1 MISTLGRYKIIAEI
15 GQGAMG
21 VVYKAVDPIIDRT
34 VAIKTINLNLSRQEL
49 EEYEARFQQ
58 EIKAAGRLNHPN
70 IVTIYDVGKTESV
83 AYMAMEFL
91 EGKELKDMIASGDRP
106 TADQVVDIIAQVADG
121 LWFAHQQDIVHRD
134 VKPSNIMVLRGG
146 IAKIT
151 DFGIARL
158 PNSAVKTMTGLIL
171 GSPRYMSPEQ
181 VIGKA
186 IDARSDIFSLGVVL
200 YEALTGIPPF
210 DGDNVNAIMY
220 ATVNTTPPPPSAHNR
235 NVPPML
241 DLIVAKAMAKLLED
255 RYQSVQEFAGDL
267 REVRRQMDASRPREA
282 LKAAIAPPMRTPPPN
297 PASIVDKVVVDT
309 ATIPIETGKRE
320 DEEAKPLAIAKTFD
334 SFDATLRLAAMT
346 DQTEDFKEYISETQ
360 KMRAYKGKI
369 EPNSPL
375 GRAAA
380 NAPSPAPAAAPAP
393 APKPAP
399 EKKAAPKPK
408 TEPKPEPTPMI
419 QIPNPGM
426 EEVPAGSGTLTNMIA
441 VGAIVLLSLA
451 AIGLVIALVMK

>member
-1 MISTLGRYKIIAEI
+1 MISTLGRYKIVSEI

-91 EGKELKDMIASGDRP
+91 EGQELKDMIASGKLP
-106 TADQVVDIIAQVADG
+106 PADQVVDIIAQVADG

-200 YEALTGIPPF
+200 YESLTGVAPF

-220 ATVNTTPPPPSAHNR
+220 ATVNTTPPAPSSHNKGL
-235 NVPPML
+235 PPML
-241 DLIVAKAMAKLLED
+241 DLIAAKAMAKLLED
-255 RYQSVQEFAGDL
+255 RYQSIKEFADDL
-267 REVRRQMDASRPREA
+267 REVRRQMDASRPATA
-282 LKAAIAPPMRTPPPN
+282 LKASTAPPSPPRQSAPII
-297 PASIVDKVVVDT
+297 PPERMVDT
-309 ATIPIETGKRE
+309 ATIPLNAGEGAVKE
-320 DEEAKPLAIAKTFD
+320 DESGKALALSKTFD

-346 DQTEDFKEYISETQ
+346 DQTEDFREYITQTQ

-369 EPNSPL
+369 EAGTPL
-375 GRAAA
+375 
-380 NAPSPAPAAAPAP
+380 APKPPPAPAP
-393 APKPAP
+393 APEPPKAKPVPRPAP
-399 EKKAAPKPK
+399 PPPPPEPEAAP
-408 TEPKPEPTPMI
+408 E
-419 QIPNPGM
+419 
-426 EEVPAGSGTLTNMIA
+426 GSSTASNLIA
-441 VGAIVLLSLA
+441 VAAIVVLAVA
-451 AIGLVIALVMK
+451 AIALTVALLLK

>member
-1 MISTLGRYKIIAEI
+1 MIATLGRYKIVSEI

-91 EGKELKDMIASGDRP
+91 EGQELKDMIASGKLP
-106 TADQVVDIIAQVADG
+106 PADQVVDIIAQVADG

-200 YEALTGIPPF
+200 YESLTGVAPF

-220 ATVNTTPPPPSAHNR
+220 ATVNTTPPAPSSHNKGL
-235 NVPPML
+235 PPML
-241 DLIVAKAMAKLLED
+241 DLIAAKAMAKLLED
-255 RYQSVQEFAGDL
+255 RYQSIKEFADDL
-267 REVRRQMDASRPREA
+267 REVRRQMDASRPATA
-282 LKAAIAPPMRTPPPN
+282 LKASTAPPSPPRQSAPII
-297 PASIVDKVVVDT
+297 PPERMVDT
-309 ATIPIETGKRE
+309 ATIPLNAGEGAVKE
-320 DEEAKPLAIAKTFD
+320 DESGKALALSKTFD

-346 DQTEDFKEYISETQ
+346 DQTEDFREYITQTQ

-369 EPNSPL
+369 EAGTPL
-375 GRAAA
+375 
-380 NAPSPAPAAAPAP
+380 APKPPPAPAP
-393 APKPAP
+393 APEPPKAKPVPRPAP
-399 EKKAAPKPK
+399 PPPPPEPEAAP
-408 TEPKPEPTPMI
+408 E
-419 QIPNPGM
+419 
-426 EEVPAGSGTLTNMIA
+426 GSSTASNLIA
-441 VGAIVLLSLA
+441 VAAIVVLAVA
-451 AIGLVIALVMK
+451 AIALTVALLLK

>member
-1 MISTLGRYKIIAEI
+1 MISTLGRYKIISEI

-34 VAIKTINLNLSRQEL
+34 VAIKTINLNLSKAEL

-70 IVTIYDVGKTESV
+70 IVTIYDVGKTEQV

-91 EGKELKDMIASGDRP
+91 EGQELKDMIASGNLP
-106 TADQVVDIIAQVADG
+106 PADMVVDIIAQVADG
-121 LWFAHQQDIVHRD
+121 LSFAHQQDIVHRD
-134 VKPSNIMVLRGG
+134 VKPSNIMVMKNML
-146 IAKIT
+146 AKIT

-200 YEALTGIPPF
+200 YEALTGVAPF

-235 NVPPML
+235 AVPPML

-255 RYQSVQEFAGDL
+255 RYQSIKELGDDL
-267 REVRRQMDASRPREA
+267 REVRRQMDSSKPAAA
-282 LKAAIAPPMRTPPPN
+282 LKAMTAPPSNRPILKEAVET
-297 PASIVDKVVVDT
+297 D
-309 ATIPIETGKRE
+309 TIPVKRAEE
-320 DEEAKPLAIAKTFD
+320 DASPLALAKTFD

-346 DQTEDFKEYISETQ
+346 DQTEDFREYISQTQ
-360 KMRAYKGKI
+360 KMRAYRGRMRRTRR
-369 EPNSPL
+369 SPS
-375 GRAAA
+375 RRRSSPRRHPRRR
-380 NAPSPAPAAAPAP
+380 PSRRRSPRHLRRPRRSRPP
-393 APKPAP
+393 R
-399 EKKAAPKPK
+399 
-408 TEPKPEPTPMI
+408 
-419 QIPNPGM
+419 G
-426 EEVPAGSGTLTNMIA
+426 
-441 VGAIVLLSLA
+441 
-451 AIGLVIALVMK
+451 

>member
-1 MISTLGRYKIIAEI
+1 MIATLGRYKIISEI

-34 VAIKTINLNLSRQEL
+34 VAIKTINLNLSKSEL

-70 IVTIYDVGKTESV
+70 IVTIYDVGKTDQV

-91 EGKELKDMIASGDRP
+91 EGKELKDMIASGQIP
-106 TADQVVDIIAQVADG
+106 PADQVVDIIAQVADG
-121 LWFAHQQDIVHRD
+121 LHFAHQQDIVHRD
-134 VKPSNIMVLRGG
+134 VKPSNIMVMKNML
-146 IAKIT
+146 AKIT

-200 YEALTGIPPF
+200 YEALTAVAPF

-220 ATVNTTPPPPSAHNR
+220 ATVNTTPPPPSQHNR
-235 NVPPML
+235 AVPPML

-255 RYQSVQEFAGDL
+255 RYQSIKEFGDDL
-267 REVRRQMDASRPREA
+267 REVRRQMDSSRPAAA
-282 LKAAIAPPMRTPPPN
+282 LKAMTAPPSRPPAPK
-297 PASIVDKVVVDT
+297 PLVESD
-309 ATIPIETGKRE
+309 TIPIVDAKAEE
-320 DEEAKPLAIAKTFD
+320 DAKPLSLAKTFD
-334 SFDATLRLAAMT
+334 SFDATMRLMA
-346 DQTEDFKEYISETQ
+346 QTGEIDEFKDYITQTQ

-369 EPNSPL
+369 ESTSPL
-375 GRAAA
+375 AKMAT
-380 NAPSPAPAAAPAP
+380 PEPTPE
-393 APKPAP
+393 PKPAPPP
-399 EKKAAPKPK
+399 EKKAAPP
-408 TEPKPEPTPMI
+408 PEKKAAPRPVVVAQPAADGLAISSNTSNLIMI
-419 QIPNPGM
+419 
-426 EEVPAGSGTLTNMIA
+426 S
-441 VGAIVLLSLA
+441 AIVVLVLA
-451 AIGLVIALVMK
+451 AIGLLVALVIR

>member
-1 MISTLGRYKIIAEI
+1 MISSLGRYKIVSEI

-70 IVTIYDVGKTESV
+70 IVTIYDVGKTDQV

-91 EGKELKDMIASGDRP
+91 EGAELKDMIASGQLPPSDS
-106 TADQVVDIIAQVADG
+106 VVDIISQVADG
-121 LWFAHQQDIVHRD
+121 LHFAHQQDIVHRD
-134 VKPSNIMVLRGG
+134 VKPSNIMVMKGG

-181 VIGKA
+181 VIGKT

-200 YEALTGIPPF
+200 YEALTGVAPF

-220 ATVNTTPPPPSAHNR
+220 ATVNTTPPAPSSHNR
-235 NVPPML
+235 TLPPML
-241 DLIVAKAMAKLLED
+241 DLIAAKAMAKLLED
-255 RYQSVQEFAGDL
+255 RYQSIKEFADDL
-267 REVRRQMDASRPREA
+267 REVRRQIDASRPANA
-282 LKAAIAPPMRTPPPN
+282 LKATTSPPQVRANTPPQHVPER
-297 PASIVDKVVVDT
+297 SMVDT
-309 ATIPIETGKRE
+309 GTIPM
-320 DEEAKPLAIAKTFD
+320 EAGGAKKDDDVKALSLAKTFD

-346 DQTEDFKEYISETQ
+346 DQTDDFRDYITATQ
-360 KMRAYKGKI
+360 KMRAYRGKI
-369 EPNSPL
+369 EATSPL
-375 GRAAA
+375 AQQAAA
-380 NAPSPAPAAAPAP
+380 APVEERKPPPPRPAP
-393 APKPAP
+393 APPPAYQAGAIASRP
-399 EKKAAPKPK
+399 VSNYAA
-408 TEPKPEPTPMI
+408 
-419 QIPNPGM
+419 
-426 EEVPAGSGTLTNMIA
+426 MIA
-441 VGAIVLLSLA
+441 IVVLSIA
-451 AIGLVIALVMK
+451 AIGLTVALLLK

>member
-1 MISTLGRYKIIAEI
+1 MISTLGRYKIVSEI

-70 IVTIYDVGKTESV
+70 IVTIYDVGKTEQV

-91 EGKELKDMIASGDRP
+91 EGQELKDMIASGKLP
-106 TADQVVDIIAQVADG
+106 PADQVVDIISQVADG

-200 YEALTGIPPF
+200 YEALTGVAPF

-220 ATVNTTPPPPSAHNR
+220 ATVNTTPPAPSSHNR
-235 NVPPML
+235 SLPPML
-241 DLIVAKAMAKLLED
+241 DLIAAKAMAKLLED
-255 RYQSVQEFAGDL
+255 RYQTIKEFADDL
-267 REVRRQMDASRPREA
+267 REVRRQMDASRPATA
-282 LKAAIAPPMRTPPPN
+282 LKATTAPPTPVPVRS
-297 PASIVDKVVVDT
+297 PAAILQPEPMVDT
-309 ATIPIETGKRE
+309 ATIPLTPAAPAKDDDSGK
-320 DEEAKPLAIAKTFD
+320 ALALSKTFD

-346 DQTEDFKEYISETQ
+346 DQTEDFRDYITATQ
-360 KMRAYKGKI
+360 KMRAYRGKI
-369 EPNSPL
+369 EANSPL
-375 GRAAA
+375 AAA
-380 NAPSPAPAAAPAP
+380 AAQEARE
-393 APKPAP
+393 APKIVFDNPALTGSNP
-399 EKKAAPKPK
+399 QLQ
-408 TEPKPEPTPMI
+408 PTPSS
-419 QIPNPGM
+419 
-426 EEVPAGSGTLTNMIA
+426 ATNLL
-441 VGAIVLLSLA
+441 AIGVIVILAIA
-451 AIGLVIALVMK
+451 AIALGIALIVK

>member
-1 MISTLGRYKIIAEI
+1 MISSLGRYKIISEI

-21 VVYKAVDPIIDRT
+21 VVYKAVDPVIDRT
-34 VAIKTINLNLSRQEL
+34 VAIKTINLNLSKQEL

-70 IVTIYDVGKTESV
+70 IVTIYDVGKTDAC
-83 AYMAMEFL
+83 AYMAMEYL
-91 EGKELKDMIASGDRP
+91 EGQELKDIIASGKLLS
-106 TADQVVDIIAQVADG
+106 TDQVVDITAMVADG

-181 VIGKA
+181 VIGKT

-200 YEALTGIPPF
+200 YEALTGVAPF

-220 ATVNTTPPPPSAHNR
+220 STVNTTPPPPSSHNR
-235 NVPPML
+235 NVPAML

-255 RYQSVQEFAGDL
+255 RYQTIKELGDDL
-267 REVRRQMDASRPREA
+267 REVRRQLDSGRPAAA
-282 LKAAIAPPMRTPPPN
+282 LKASTAPPAATPRPT
-297 PASIVDKVVVDT
+297 PAERLVVDT
-309 ATIPIETGKRE
+309 STFPLGQPDSKGSVKDDET
-320 DEEAKPLAIAKTFD
+320 ANPLALSKTFD

-346 DQTEDFKEYISETQ
+346 DQTEDFRDYITATQ
-360 KMRAYKGKI
+360 KMRAYRGKI
-369 EPNSPL
+369 EAGSPL
-375 GRAAA
+375 ARDAEKTAPRETPRIVFENPALTGTGSGMRR
-380 NAPSPAPAAAPAP
+380 APSSA
-393 APKPAP
+393 
-399 EKKAAPKPK
+399 
-408 TEPKPEPTPMI
+408 
-419 QIPNPGM
+419 
-426 EEVPAGSGTLTNMIA
+426 TNLLAI
-441 VGAIVLLSLA
+441 GAIVVLA
-451 AIGLVIALVMK
+451 VAALALTVALFVK

>member
-1 MISTLGRYKIIAEI
+1 MIATLGRYRIVSEI

-70 IVTIYDVGKTESV
+70 IVTIYDVGKTDQV

-91 EGKELKDMIASGDRP
+91 EGQELKDMIATGLVP
-106 TADQVVDIIAQVADG
+106 PADAVVDIITQVADG
-121 LWFAHQQDIVHRD
+121 LSFAHQQDIVHRD
-134 VKPSNIMVLRGG
+134 VKPSNIMVMKGG

-181 VIGKA
+181 VIGTA
-186 IDARSDIFSLGVVL
+186 IDARSDIVSLGVVL
-200 YEALTGIPPF
+200 YEALTGIAPF

-235 NVPPML
+235 AVPGML

-255 RYQSVQEFAGDL
+255 RYQSIKELGDDL
-267 REVRRQMDASRPREA
+267 REVRRQMDHSRPA
-282 LKAAIAPPMRTPPPN
+282 SAIKAMTSPVMSRPT
-297 PASIVDKVVVDT
+297 VVQDRAVDT
-309 ATIPIETGKRE
+309 DTMPMGTAAAKG
-320 DEEAKPLAIAKTFD
+320 DDEAKPLSLNKTFD
-334 SFDATLRLAAMT
+334 SFDATMRLAAMT
-346 DQTEDFKEYISETQ
+346 DQTDDFKEYITATQ

-369 EPNSPL
+369 EPGSPL
-375 GRAAA
+375 
-380 NAPSPAPAAAPAP
+380 APRPAAAEAP
-393 APKPAP
+393 APTRPKPAPAP
-399 EKKAAPKPK
+399 EKKVVPRAVLQM
-408 TEPKPEPTPMI
+408 PTPAMTSAS
-419 QIPNPGM
+419 QN
-426 EEVPAGSGTLTNMIA
+426 TTNLIVVA
-441 VGAIVLLSLA
+441 AIVVLTLA
-451 AIGLVIALVMK
+451 AIGLVIALLLK

>member
-1 MISTLGRYKIIAEI
+1 MISTLGRYKVISEI

-21 VVYKAVDPIIDRT
+21 TVYKAVDPIIDRT

-91 EGKELKDMIASGDRP
+91 EGSELKDMIASGNLPPPDH
-106 TADQVVDIIAQVADG
+106 VVDIISQVADG
-121 LWFAHQQDIVHRD
+121 LFFAHQQDIVHRD
-134 VKPSNIMVLRGG
+134 VKPSNIMVLKGN

-181 VIGKA
+181 VIGKT

-200 YEALTGIPPF
+200 YEALTGVAPF

-220 ATVNTTPPPPSAHNR
+220 ATVNTTPPPPSSHNR
-235 NVPPML
+235 NLPPML

-255 RYQSVQEFAGDL
+255 RYQSIKELADDL
-267 REVRRQMDASRPREA
+267 REVRRQIDSTRPATA
-282 LKAAIAPPMRTPPPN
+282 LKASTAPAMSRATATAAMPERH
-297 PASIVDKVVVDT
+297 VDT
-309 ATIPIETGKRE
+309 ATMPLNEGGKEKE
-320 DEEAKPLAIAKTFD
+320 DDAKPLSLAKTFD

-346 DQTEDFKEYISETQ
+346 DQTEDFRDYISATQ
-360 KMRAYKGKI
+360 KMRAYKGKV
-369 EPNSPL
+369 ESTSPL
-375 GRAAA
+375 APKTPAAPTP
-380 NAPSPAPAAAPAP
+380 APEERKKPAFRPAAAMPAP
-393 APKPAP
+393 RPPEAPVH
-399 EKKAAPKPK
+399 AAS
-408 TEPKPEPTPMI
+408 
-419 QIPNPGM
+419 
-426 EEVPAGSGTLTNMIA
+426 GSNTLALVVI
-441 VGAIVLLSLA
+441 VGLA
-451 AIGLVIALVMK
+451 LIAIGLGVALILK

>member
-1 MISTLGRYKIIAEI
+1 MIATLGRYKIVSEI

-70 IVTIYDVGKTESV
+70 IVTIYDVGKTDQV

-91 EGKELKDMIASGDRP
+91 EGQELKDMIAMGQLP
-106 TADQVVDIIAQVADG
+106 PADVIVDIIAQVADG
-121 LWFAHQQDIVHRD
+121 LSFAHSQDIVHRD
-134 VKPSNIMVLRGG
+134 VKPSNIMVMKGTL
-146 IAKIT
+146 AKIT

-200 YEALTGIPPF
+200 YEALTGVAPF

-235 NVPPML
+235 AVPPML
-241 DLIVAKAMAKLLED
+241 DLIVAKAMAKLLDD
-255 RYQSVQEFAGDL
+255 RYQAVKELGDDL
-267 REVRRQMDASRPREA
+267 REVRRQMDHSKPAAA
-282 LKAAIAPPMRTPPPN
+282 LKAMTSPVSARP
-297 PASIVDKVVVDT
+297 VVRDLVDT
-309 ATIPIETGKRE
+309 DTIPVSPGKGR
-320 DEEAKPLAIAKTFD
+320 DDDTKPLSLNKTFD
-334 SFDATLRLAAMT
+334 SFDATMRLAAMT
-346 DQTEDFKEYISETQ
+346 DQVDDFKEYISATQ

-369 EPNSPL
+369 EPGSPL
-375 GRAAA
+375 
-380 NAPSPAPAAAPAP
+380 APKAAAPAP
-393 APKPAP
+393 APAPAPVPKPAP
-399 EKKAAPKPK
+399 VVEKEPAPRP
-408 TEPKPEPTPMI
+408 I
-419 QIPNPGM
+419 QIANPSM
-426 EEVPAGSGTLTNMIA
+426 GSTASSTSANLFAVAAIA
-441 VGAIVLLSLA
+441 VLSLA
-451 AIGLVIALVMK
+451 AIGLIIALLLK

>member
-1 MISTLGRYKIIAEI
+1 MIATLGRYKIVSEI

-70 IVTIYDVGKTESV
+70 IVTIYDVGKTDAV

-91 EGKELKDMIASGDRP
+91 EGQELKDMIASGNIP
-106 TADQVVDIIAQVADG
+106 PADVTVDIITQVADG
-121 LWFAHQQDIVHRD
+121 LSFAHQQDIVHRD
-134 VKPSNIMVLRGG
+134 VKPSNIMVMKGG

-200 YEALTGIPPF
+200 YEALTGVAPF

-220 ATVNTTPPPPSAHNR
+220 ATVNTTPPPPSAHTR
-235 NVPPML
+235 ATPPML

-255 RYQSVQEFAGDL
+255 RYQSIKELADDL
-267 REVRRQMDASRPREA
+267 REVRRQMDHSRPATA
-282 LKAAIAPPMRTPPPN
+282 LKAMTSPVMNRPTVVP
-297 PASIVDKVVVDT
+297 DKMVDT
-309 ATIPIETGKRE
+309 DTMPMGNAQGKS
-320 DEEAKPLAIAKTFD
+320 DDDAKPLSLNKTFD
-334 SFDATLRLAAMT
+334 SFDATMRLAAMT
-346 DQTEDFKEYISETQ
+346 DQTEDFKEYITATQ

-369 EPNSPL
+369 EPGSPL
-375 GRAAA
+375 
-380 NAPSPAPAAAPAP
+380 APREPAPTPAP
-393 APKPAP
+393 TPVPKPKPAP
-399 EKKAAPKPK
+399 VAEKKVVARPIPPMPTAAM
-408 TEPKPEPTPMI
+408 TASSQNT
-419 QIPNPGM
+419 
-426 EEVPAGSGTLTNMIA
+426 TNLIVVA
-441 VGAIVLLSLA
+441 AIVVLSLA
-451 AIGLVIALVMK
+451 AVGLIVALLLK

>member
-1 MISTLGRYKIIAEI
+1 MIATLGRYKIVSEI

-21 VVYKAVDPIIDRT
+21 TVYKAVDPIIDRT

-70 IVTIYDVGKTESV
+70 IVTIYDVGKTDQL

-91 EGKELKDMIASGDRP
+91 DGLELKDMIASGQIP
-106 TADQVVDIIAQVADG
+106 PADVVVDIITQVADG
-121 LWFAHQQDIVHRD
+121 LSFAHQQDIVHRD
-134 VKPSNIMVLRGG
+134 VKPSNIMVMKGG

-200 YEALTGIPPF
+200 YEALTGVAPF

-220 ATVNTTPPPPSAHNR
+220 ATVNTTPPPTSAHNR
-235 NVPPML
+235 AVPGML

-255 RYQSVQEFAGDL
+255 RYQSIKELADDL
-267 REVRRQMDASRPREA
+267 REVRRQMDHSRPATA
-282 LKAAIAPPMRTPPPN
+282 LKAMTSPVMNRPTVVPDRPMDDTLPLGN
-297 PASIVDKVVVDT
+297 ASGKADDDT
-309 ATIPIETGKRE
+309 
-320 DEEAKPLAIAKTFD
+320 KPLSLNKTFD
-334 SFDATLRLAAMT
+334 SFDATMRLASMT
-346 DQTEDFKEYISETQ
+346 DQVDDFREYISETQ
-360 KMRAYKGKI
+360 KMRAYRGKI
-369 EPNSPL
+369 EPGSPL
-375 GRAAA
+375 APRAA
-380 NAPSPAPAAAPAP
+380 PEPPPK
-393 APKPAP
+393 PKPAP
-399 EKKAAPKPK
+399 VEKKFSPHPLQQPMPNAAM
-408 TEPKPEPTPMI
+408 TASSQNT
-419 QIPNPGM
+419 
-426 EEVPAGSGTLTNMIA
+426 TNLLVVA
-441 VGAIVLLSLA
+441 AIVVLSLA
-451 AIGLVIALVMK
+451 AVALIGVLLLK

>member
-1 MISTLGRYKIIAEI
+1 MISMLGRYKIVAEI

-70 IVTIYDVGKTESV
+70 IVTIYDVGKTEQV

-91 EGKELKDMIASGDRP
+91 EGNELKDVIASGHLP
-106 TADQVVDIIAQVADG
+106 SPEQVVDIIAQVADG

-134 VKPSNIMVLRGG
+134 VKPSNIMVLNGG

-181 VIGKA
+181 VIGKT

-200 YEALTGIPPF
+200 YEALTGVAPF

-220 ATVNTTPPPPSAHNR
+220 ATVNTTPPPPSQHNR
-235 NVPPML
+235 HIPAML

-255 RYQSVQEFAGDL
+255 RYQSVKELADDL
-267 REVRRQMDASRPREA
+267 REVRRQLDSSRPAAA
-282 LKAAIAPPMRTPPPN
+282 LKATNAPTMPRK
-297 PASIVDKVVVDT
+297 PASILGTPVDT
-309 ATIPIETGKRE
+309 ATMPSAAPAEERAKE
-320 DEEAKPLAIAKTFD
+320 DERPVPLAKTFD

-346 DQTEDFKEYISETQ
+346 DQTEDFREYISQTQ
-360 KMRAYKGKI
+360 KMRAYKGRI
-369 EPNSPL
+369 EGPHAAKLMAQTPASPPPPPEE
-375 GRAAA
+375 R
-380 NAPSPAPAAAPAP
+380 
-393 APKPAP
+393 KPARLATPRPMQLPGAQP
-399 EKKAAPKPK
+399 ETTTGGAS
-408 TEPKPEPTPMI
+408 
-419 QIPNPGM
+419 N
-426 EEVPAGSGTLTNMIA
+426 LIA
-441 VGAIVLLSLA
+441 VAAIVVLSIAAVALTVALL
-451 AIGLVIALVMK
+451 MK

>member
-1 MISTLGRYKIIAEI
+1 MISTLGRYKVISEI

-21 VVYKAVDPIIDRT
+21 TVYKAVDPIIDRT

-91 EGKELKDMIASGDRP
+91 EGSELKDMIASGNLP
-106 TADQVVDIIAQVADG
+106 PSDQIVDIISQVADG

-134 VKPSNIMVLRGG
+134 VKPSNIMVLKGG

-181 VIGKA
+181 VIGKT

-200 YEALTGIPPF
+200 YEALTGIAPF

-220 ATVNTTPPPPSAHNR
+220 ATVNTTPPPPSSHNR
-235 NVPPML
+235 GLPPML
-241 DLIVAKAMAKLLED
+241 DLIAAKAMAKLLED
-255 RYQSVQEFAGDL
+255 RYQSIKELADDL
-267 REVRRQMDASRPREA
+267 REVRRQMDATRPAAA
-282 LKAAIAPPMRTPPPN
+282 LKATTAPVMPRVTAVAA
-297 PASIVDKVVVDT
+297 PAERHVDT
-309 ATIPIETGKRE
+309 ATIPLDSVKET
-320 DEEAKPLAIAKTFD
+320 DEQAKPLSLAKTFD

-346 DQTEDFKEYISETQ
+346 DQTGEFRDYISATQ
-360 KMRAYKGKI
+360 KMRAYRGKI
-369 EPNSPL
+369 EGASPL
-375 GRAAA
+375 
-380 NAPSPAPAAAPAP
+380 APKAPPPPPAPPPEEKKKPAFRPAPAP
-393 APKPAP
+393 AQPRVAEP
-399 EKKAAPKPK
+399 AAPS
-408 TEPKPEPTPMI
+408 
-419 QIPNPGM
+419 
-426 EEVPAGSGTLTNMIA
+426 GSSTLA
-441 VGAIVLLSLA
+441 LGAIVVLA
-451 AIGLVIALVMK
+451 IVAIGLAIALVLK